1 MIEKNLDFIDSYIT
15 INDGN
20 IVNLDLYEYLM
31 GIENN
36 EFNVLHMNIRSY
48 NRNIDEFLCM
58 INDSI
63 NCLDI
68 IILSE
73 T

>member
-1 MIEKNLDFIDSYIT
+1 MIEKNSDFIDSYIT

-36 EFNVLHMNIRSY
+36 EFTILHMNIRSY

-63 NCLDI
+63 N
-68 IILSE
+68 
-73 T
+73 